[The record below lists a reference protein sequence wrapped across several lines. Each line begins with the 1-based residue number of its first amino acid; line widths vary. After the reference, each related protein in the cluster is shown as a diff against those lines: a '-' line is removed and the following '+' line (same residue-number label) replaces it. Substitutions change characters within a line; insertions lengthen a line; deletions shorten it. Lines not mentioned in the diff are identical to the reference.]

1 MAQQPRLGA
10 EMKSQIEG
18 AVKEK
23 EKAAEGKAEFEQKK
37 PKPELFKEIE
47 AKAKEH

>member
-1 MAQQPRLGA
+1 MAEQPHFGP
-10 EMKSQIEG
+10 EMKSPIEG

-23 EKAAEGKAEFEQKK
+23 ENIPEGKAEFEPK
-37 PKPELFKEIE
+37 KPELLKEIE